1 MPKVWRTLPQDE
13 CENCQVQSEPN
24 RNSGDQNLHLFRP
37 PDEGE
42 TPHDS
47 RLTNRHKVLWAKCGS
62 QMRAVF
68 G

>member
-1 MPKVWRTLPQDE
+1 MNAKIAKF
-13 CENCQVQSEPN
+13 SPN
-24 RNSGDQNLHLFRP
+24 QIATVAIKICIYFAP